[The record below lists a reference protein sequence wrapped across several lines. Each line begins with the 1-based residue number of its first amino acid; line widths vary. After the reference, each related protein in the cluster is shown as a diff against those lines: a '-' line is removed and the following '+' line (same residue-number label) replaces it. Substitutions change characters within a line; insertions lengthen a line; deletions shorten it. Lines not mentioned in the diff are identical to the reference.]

1 MKIISRMLILLC
13 ILSSIAACVSTPSW
27 VEGSL
32 ISFSD
37 PDLEGMWEAHYDL
50 YDGVEILVFN
60 QDKTYV
66 QLYEDPQGFL
76 YSNDTGTWEIK
87 KDASNRVFVH
97 LDGGLWFPLGA
108 KNAQLKG
115 KDSLFS
121 DIPYPYYD
129 HTAKKVITMLNELIL
144 EVIPRANR
152 KGFVLFQFASDI
164 DVSPEHFEPAIK

>member
-1 MKIISRMLILLC
+1 MKIVSRILVVFC
-13 ILSSIAACVSTPSW
+13 ILSGIVACQPKPSS
-27 VEGSL
+27 VAISL
-32 ISFSD
+32 SSFSD
-37 PDLEGMWEAHYDL
+37 SDLEGIWEAHYDL
-50 YDGVEILVFN
+50 GNGVEILVFN
-60 QDKTYV
+60 KDKTYV
-66 QLYEDPQGFL
+66 QLYEDPQGSH
-76 YSNDTGTWEIK
+76 YSNDGGRWEIK

-121 DIPYPYYD
+121 DTPYPYYD

-144 EVIPRANR
+144 EVIPHANH

-164 DVSPEHFEPAIK
+164 DASPEYFEPVVK

>member
-1 MKIISRMLILLC
+1 MKIILQVLIALCLLSGIVAC
-13 ILSSIAACVSTPSW
+13 QTKSPSAAI
-27 VEGSL
+27 SL
-32 ISFSD
+32 PSFSD
-37 PDLEGMWEAHYDL
+37 SDLAGIWQAQYDL
-50 YDGVEILVFN
+50 YTGVEILVFN
-60 QDKTYV
+60 KDKTYV

-76 YSNDTGTWEIK
+76 YSYDGGRWEIK

-115 KDSLFS
+115 KDPLSS
-121 DIPYPYYD
+121 DRPYPYYD
-129 HTAKKVITMLNELIL
+129 HAAKKVVTMLNELIL

-164 DVSPEHFEPAIK
+164 DSSPEHFEPAIK